1 MKKEMILSQKLQIII
16 AIILAIITGIVFHGN
31 EMLVDEILSPVGNA
45 FLNIIKCF
53 MIPLIFFSIIV
64 GIINLKSVERLKSIG
79 IKILLWFSL
88 TTIIASIIG
97 IAIGMV
103 MDLNIAGL
111 NLGIESGIP
120 EEATNIRILSTL
132 LSFIPQNIISTFV
145 DSNIIQ
151 IIFLSTL
158 FGCILI
164 KNQEKFGRII
174 NACQELNEFFK
185 SVLQLV
191 LKALPVGIFALL
203 TPVIIKN
210 DYECVLVLGKIIIAY
225 IVACLIHIIL
235 VYLPIVKCGGKI
247 KIKDFCV
254 NIFPAMALAFSSSS
268 SLATLGTTMES
279 TKKLGVKDEISK
291 FTLPLGATINMDGT
305 AIFLSIISIFIAS
318 IYGIELSILKL
329 FILVLVTVLTS
340 IGTPGIPGASLIII
354 AVTLNSLGLPLN
366 GIGLIAGIDVI
377 LEMFGTA
384 MNVCG
389 DIACTVL
396 VDKMSNKKEEK

>member
-396 VDKMSNKKEEK
+396 VYKMSNKKEEK